1 MSHQF
6 HPFPSCQERVSEGAC
21 DNGCGPGVELLKV
34 EANLCP
40 LSVVLADGS
49 SAAISSGKERAL
61 VVVEEEGQ
69 EERDSEMGRL
79 GFGAESV
86 EAWNSSCL
94 AQFSNFLSMPTK
106 G

>member
-1 MSHQF
+1 M
-6 HPFPSCQERVSEGAC
+6 
-21 DNGCGPGVELLKV
+21 
-34 EANLCP
+34 
-40 LSVVLADGS
+40 
-49 SAAISSGKERAL
+49 
-61 VVVEEEGQ
+61 VEEEGQ